1 MLYRLF
7 TENKNYEQVKKL
19 VSDLFDGFTII
30 KADGIWQ
37 GESEH
42 SLIIEIEVNSPVAF
56 YRKIESLC
64 YAIKKLNQQ
73 DKILVQRIESDSKL
87 V

>member
-7 TENKNYEQVKKL
+7 TENKNYEDVKKL
-19 VSDLFDGFTII
+19 VCKHFDGATII
-30 KADGIWQ
+30 RAEGIWQ
-37 GESEH
+37 DESEH
-42 SLIIEIEVNSPVAF
+42 SLIIEIVVNSPVAF
-56 YRKIESLC
+56 YRQIETLC

-73 DKILVQRIESDSKL
+73 DKILIQRIESDSKL

>member
-7 TENKNYEQVKKL
+7 TENKNYEQVKNL
-19 VSDLFDGFTII
+19 IREIFVSATII
-30 KADGIWQ
+30 KAEGLWQ

-42 SLIIEIEVNSPVAF
+42 SLIIEVLADDKCEQQI
-56 YRKIESLC
+56 RQLC
-64 YAIKKLNQQ
+64 YNIKKLNQQ

>member
-7 TENKNYEQVKKL
+7 TENQNYEQVKKL
-19 VSDLFDGFTII
+19 VSKHFVGATLI
-30 KADGIWQ
+30 KAEGIWQ

-42 SLIIEIEVNSPVAF
+42 SLIIEILADDKCEQQI
-56 YRKIESLC
+56 RQLC

-73 DKILVQRIESDSKL
+73 DKILVQIIECDSKL

>member
-7 TENKNYEQVKKL
+7 TENKNYDGIKKL
-19 VSDLFDGFTII
+19 VCDVFDGFTII
-30 KADGIWQ
+30 KTDGIWQ
-37 GESEH
+37 GKSEH
-42 SLIIEIEVNSPVAF
+42 SLIIEIELDGINI
-56 YRKIESLC
+56 YENKLNQLC